1 MKLTCCCGAS
11 IEVEN
16 PLRDLNHTELNGEPQ
31 LVEFKRVHAPC
42 LALWREKIEGPR
54 IKPIIWPRLRLNP
67 LFYTLEEMRDRM
79 DANCVIPADAF
90 GRFRDAIRDGRR
102 VFFRD
107 RAGQCISGVVLVE
120 GYDYARRGITPDMYL
135 IEGVDI
141 PTQPTQEWLDKHGV
155 ELTGRCEVPHE
166 SDYWVCAGMH
176 DDVHGPGR
184 FRLGYNRF
192 AGRRWIVR
200 IKIAHP
206 AERMFGP
213 MSEFTK
219 LNCPIV
225 NEADLSQHA
234 AEHDAIVRKKLL
246 NQVRRAIPTGVIFN
260 GDNHLCTIRYRGDT
274 VAFTGNE
281 LTIVIC
287 DQSRPV
293 DFSIGQS
300 AIEITKQARDLVQG
314 MGITKKTRYCAFN
327 IVKDQLIWGIK

>member
-219 LNCPIV
+219 LHCPIV
-225 NEADLSQHA
+225 NEAELSQHA
-234 AEHDAIVRKKLL
+234 AEHDAIVRKLL
-246 NQVRRAIPTGVIFN
+246 SDAIAQNFPGTISNVHVDSRIEMV
-260 GDNHLCTIRYRGDT
+260 GDASARVG
-274 VAFTGNE
+274 FSE
-281 LTIVIC
+281 PPVIC
-287 DQSRPV
+287 DQSGRV
-293 DFSIGQS
+293 NLHIGQS
-300 AIEITKQARDLVQG
+300 SAEITKQARDLVQG
-314 MGITKKTRYCAFN
+314 MGITKKTRFCAFN
-327 IVKDQLIWGIK
+327 IVGDTLIWGIK